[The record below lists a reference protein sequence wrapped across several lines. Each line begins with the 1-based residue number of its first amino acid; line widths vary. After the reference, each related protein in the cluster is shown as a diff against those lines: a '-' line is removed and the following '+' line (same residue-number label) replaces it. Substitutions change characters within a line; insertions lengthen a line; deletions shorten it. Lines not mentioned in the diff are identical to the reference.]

1 MPTKDWNTR
10 KFPERFLA
18 TGDVLRN
25 FFRVEFLPMGLR
37 EGTLERLPV
46 EAQDYITE
54 LERETKTLR
63 EQHAV
68 VTEHVQTL
76 QSENSI
82 LNERLNLLLYR
93 RFARSAESVPD
104 GQGELFAEAESEV
117 PEAAY
122 VEVPAHKRSKRGRK
136 AIDEKHPRV
145 DVVHDIP
152 DEEKQCA
159 CGHELEKIGEETS
172 ERIQVVPEQ
181 IWVERHIR
189 PKYACKNCEGSGD
202 EEKPAVRVAPAE
214 PSMIPGSITTPGLLA
229 FILVNKFVDHLPFY
243 RQEKRFERIGFH
255 IPRQDMSN
263 WTMAVGK
270 RIQPLIQKFRDRIRA
285 GPVVQMDE
293 TPVQVLKEPGRE
305 NTKKSYM
312 WLARGGAPEAPVCL
326 YHYTPTRSAEYPR
339 TLLGDYSG
347 YLQVDGYSAYQTLAA
362 ENTDLTLVGC
372 WAHAR
377 RKFFEAGKGSKKA
390 GATHEAVAKIRKL
403 YTVEAE
409 LREKNLSD
417 QEFLAIRREEVQPL
431 FEDLKG
437 WLSKKAQEV
446 VPGTLLGK
454 AVAYIMKQWDSLVRY
469 LDHAW
474 LTPDN
479 NAAENAIRPFVLG
492 RKNWLFNGSPC
503 GADASCAIYSIIETS
518 KQNRLNPYAYLHYIL
533 TRVPEITNE
542 AEWEEILPQNVDP
555 DEVNNAP
562 FAPVR

>member
-1 MPTKDWNTR
+1 
-10 KFPERFLA
+10 
-18 TGDVLRN
+18 
-25 FFRVEFLPMGLR
+25 MGLR
-37 EGTLERLPV
+37 EGTLERLPL
-46 EAQDYITE
+46 EAREYIETLEQETE
-54 LERETKTLR
+54 QLR
-63 EQHAV
+63 VSEENLR
-68 VTEHVQTL
+68 TENT
-76 QSENSI
+76 I

-104 GQGELFAEAESEV
+104 DQGELFAEAENEAPADESE
-117 PEAAY
+117 EEY
-122 VEVPAHKRSKRGRK
+122 VDVPAHQRSKRGRK

-145 DVVHDIP
+145 EIVHDISE
-152 DEEKQCA
+152 EEKQCA
-159 CGHELEKIGEETS
+159 CGHELERIGEEVS
-172 ERIQVVPEQ
+172 ERLQVIPEQ

-270 RIQPLIQKFRDRIRA
+270 RIQPLIDLFRDRIRA

-293 TPVQVLKEPGRE
+293 TPVQVLAEPGRE
-305 NTKKSYM
+305 NTKKSSM
-312 WLARGGAPEAPVCL
+312 WLARGGPPEAPVCL

-339 TLLGDYSG
+339 SLLGDYAG
-347 YLQVDGYSAYQTLAA
+347 YLQADGYNAYQTLAA
-362 ENTDLTLVGC
+362 ENDDLTLVAC

-390 GATHEAVAKIRKL
+390 GAAHEAVAKIRKL
-403 YTVEAE
+403 YQVETE
-409 LREKNLSD
+409 LRAKDLSD
-417 QEFLAIRREEVQPL
+417 QEFLARRREEVEPL
-431 FEDLKG
+431 LESLKG
-437 WLSKKAQEV
+437 WLSKKALQV
-446 VPGTLLGK
+446 VPNTLLGK
-454 AVAYIMKQWDSLVRY
+454 AVAYTTKQWDSLVKY
-469 LDHAW
+469 LDHPW

-492 RKNWLFNGSPC
+492 RKNWLFSASPR
-503 GADASCAIYSIIETS
+503 GADASCAIYSIIETA
-518 KQNRLNPYAYLHYIL
+518 KQNGLNPYAYLHYIF
-533 TRVPEITNE
+533 TRVPEITDE
-542 AEWEEILPQNVDP
+542 ADWEELMPHNVDP

-562 FAPVR
+562 FARVR